1 MTLAVESLLAYVCV
15 GGGLVVFY
23 KWLIYAV
30 LAFQWVLRICLLFGL
45 VEWWYEMEDKI
56 NRGLLLCTF
65 VLITAIVI

>member
-1 MTLAVESLLAYVCV
+1 M
-15 GGGLVVFY
+15 VVLY
-23 KWLIYAV
+23 KGLIYAV